1 MEEHTCCKEAE
12 IAEIQAHQEDYR
24 EINNEHYESL
34 KSGIDSVLI
43 MLRGDG
49 NGNRG
54 LIPRVIKIEDTLE
67 RMSDNLTAK
76 QEDKQSDCLY
86 FKAGKLNMKIP
97 ISRATVKFIGGAAFV
112 LLLLTGQININSPL
126 AKDIIGILPKLIG
139 G

>member
-12 IAEIQAHQEDYR
+12 IAEIQARQEDYR

-67 RMSDNLTAK
+67 RMLDNPTAK

-97 ISRATVKFIGGAAFV
+97 ISKGTLKVIGCG
-112 LLLLTGQININSPL
+112 LLLLLMFTGQINVNSPL
-126 AKDIIGILPKLIG
+126 VTDIIKLIAKLG